1 MARIK
6 FNVNGTTYSTWNHTT
21 KLTTPSLILN
31 DNGTLRYTPLFAI
44 NNGAE
49 GTLDNHWYYRCGA
62 LAITHNNTKYHV
74 AISRRYTNVL
84 SGTISTTITHSGKT
98 GTGTTTTTT
107 SKTVTPMGYHDFG
120 TQFVGPG
127 SQTVT
132 ANVTVNYGVTFLQ
145 TPAIYIN
152 YGGVLVSAGTS
163 SCVIRVLGTATNS
176 GTSSLNVNVGF
187 VRYLLTVTG
196 NVSTT
201 TTTTTYPNETKS
213 AVAQGNFNYGVTY
226 PSAPNLWTD
235 GSGIAVYNNNGNA
248 SCHVSKT
255 LSGTVAFGKSATLS
269 HNFAVGFN
277 GDFGLG

>member
-31 DNGTLRYTPLFAI
+31 DNGTLRYTPLFAV

-49 GTLDNHWYYRCGA
+49 ATLDNHWYYRCGA

-84 SGTISTTITHSGKT
+84 SRTISTTITHSGKT
-98 GTGTTTTTT
+98 GTTTTTT
-107 SKTVTPMGYHDFG
+107 SKTVTPSGIHYFG
-120 TQFVGPG
+120 FQTVLPG
-127 SQTVT
+127 SYGAQ
-132 ANVTVNYGVTFLQ
+132 ADVTVNYGVTFLQ
-145 TPAIYIN
+145 TPAIYIR
-152 YGGVLVSAGTS
+152 YGGTLVSAGTS
-163 SCVIRVLGTATNS
+163 SCVIRVYSSAVNT
-176 GTSSLNVNVGF
+176 GTSPVYMDAGSENYSLI
-187 VRYLLTVTG
+187 VTG
-196 NVSTT
+196 NVT
-201 TTTTTYPNETKS
+201 TTTTTYPDETKS

-235 GSGIAVYNNNGNA
+235 GSGIDVYNNNGNA

>member
-1 MARIK
+1 MSRIK
-6 FNVNGTTYSTWNHTT
+6 FTYNGTTYSTWNNTSRV
-21 KLTTPSLILN
+21 TTPSLILN
-31 DNGTLRYTPLFAI
+31 DNGTLRYTPLFAV

-49 GTLDNHWYYRCGA
+49 ATLDNHWYYRCGA
-62 LAITHNNTKYHV
+62 LAVTHNNTKYHV

-98 GTGTTTTTT
+98 GTTTTTT
-107 SKTVTPMGYHDFG
+107 SKTVTPSGTHYFG
-120 TQFVGPG
+120 FQNIPPSNHGVQ
-127 SQTVT
+127 SD
-132 ANVTVNYGVTFLQ
+132 VTVNYGVTFLQ
-145 TPAIYIN
+145 IPVICIH
-152 YGGVLVSAGTS
+152 YGGTLVSAGTS
-163 SCVIRVLGTATNS
+163 ACVIRIYSSVVNT
-176 GTSSLNVNVGF
+176 GTSPSYMDAGSVN
-187 VRYLLTVTG
+187 YLLTVAG
-196 NVSTT
+196 NVTT
-201 TTTTTYPNETKS
+201 TTTTHPDETKS

-226 PSAPNLWTD
+226 PSVPNLWTD

>member
-6 FNVNGTTYSTWNHTT
+6 FNVNGTTYSTWNSTSRV
-21 KLTTPSLILN
+21 TTPSLILN
-31 DNGTLRYTPLFAI
+31 EGGTLRYTPLFAV

-49 GTLDNHWYYRCGA
+49 ATLDNHWYYRCGA
-62 LAITHNNTKYHV
+62 LAVTHNNTKYHV

-98 GTGTTTTTT
+98 GTTTTTT
-107 SKTVTPMGYHDFG
+107 SKTVTPSGTHYFG
-120 TQFVGPG
+120 MQNIFPG
-127 SQTVT
+127 NHGAQADVI
-132 ANVTVNYGVTFLQ
+132 VNYGVTFLQ
-145 TPAIYIN
+145 TPAIYIH
-152 YGGVLVSAGTS
+152 YGGTLVSAGTS
-163 SCVIRVLGTATNS
+163 SCVIRVYSSVVNT
-176 GTSSLNVNVGF
+176 GTSPAYMDAGS
-187 VRYLLTVTG
+187 VRYLLTITG
-196 NVSTT
+196 NVA

-226 PSAPNLWTD
+226 PSVPNLWTD
-235 GSGIAVYNNNGNA
+235 GSGIDVYNNNGNA

-269 HNFAVGFN
+269 HNFSVGFN

>member
-31 DNGTLRYTPLFAI
+31 DNGTVRYTPLFAV

-49 GTLDNHWYYRCGA
+49 ATLDNHWYYKCGA
-62 LAITHNNTKYHV
+62 LAVTHNNTKYHV

-98 GTGTTTTTT
+98 GTTTTTT
-107 SKTVTPMGYHDFG
+107 SKTVTPSG
-120 TQFVGPG
+120 THYFDMQNIPPG
-127 SQTVT
+127 GHSVS
-132 ANVTVNYGVTFLQ
+132 ADITVNYGVTFLQ

-152 YGGVLVSAGTS
+152 SDGTLVSAGTS
-163 SCVIRVLGTATNS
+163 SCVIRVYSSVVNS
-176 GTSSLNVNVGF
+176 GTSSAYMNAGS
-187 VRYLLTVTG
+187 VRYLLTIAG
-196 NVSTT
+196 NIA

-213 AVAQGNFNYGVTY
+213 AVAQDNFSYGVTY
-226 PSAPNLWTD
+226 PSVPSLTVN
-235 GSGIAVYNNNGNA
+235 SGGISATNNSGNKSFLA
-248 SCHVSKT
+248 KKT
-255 LSGTVAFGKSATLS
+255 LTGTVAYNKSATLS
-269 HNFAVGFN
+269 QAFKVTFN

>member
-6 FNVNGTTYSTWNHTT
+6 FNVNGTTCSTWNHTT

-31 DNGTLRYTPLFAI
+31 DNGTVRYTPLFAV

-49 GTLDNHWYYRCGA
+49 ATLDNHWYYRCGA

-98 GTGTTTTTT
+98 GTTTTTT
-107 SKTVTPMGYHDFG
+107 SKTVTPTGVHEFG
-120 TQFVGPG
+120 FQNVPPG
-127 SQTVT
+127 SQGVH
-132 ANVTVNYGVTFLQ
+132 ADVTVNYGVTFLQ

-152 YGGVLVSAGTS
+152 YGGTLVSAGTS
-163 SCVIRVLGTATNS
+163 SCVIRIYSSVVNS
-176 GTSSLNVNVGF
+176 GTSTANMNAGS
-187 VRYLLTVTG
+187 VRYLLTVAG
-196 NVSTT
+196 NIA
-201 TTTTTYPNETKS
+201 TTTTTYPDETKS
-213 AVAQGNFNYGVTY
+213 AVAQGNFSYGVSY
-226 PSAPNLWTD
+226 PSTPNLWTD

>member
-6 FNVNGTTYSTWNHTT
+6 FNVNGTTYSTWNNTI
-21 KLTTPSLILN
+21 KITTPSLILN
-31 DNGTLRYTPLFAI
+31 DNGTVRYTPLFAI

-98 GTGTTTTTT
+98 GTTTTTT
-107 SKTVTPMGYHDFG
+107 SKTVTPSGTHNFGYQYIPPSSNSVNA
-120 TQFVGPG
+120 T
-127 SQTVT
+127 
-132 ANVTVNYGVTFLQ
+132 VTVNYGVTFLQ

-152 YGGVLVSAGTS
+152 YGGTLVSAGTS
-163 SCVIRVLGTATNS
+163 SCVIRVYSSVVNS
-176 GTSSLNVNVGF
+176 GTSPSYMDAGSTN
-187 VRYLLTVTG
+187 YLLTVTG
-196 NVSTT
+196 NVA
-201 TTTTTYPNETKS
+201 TTTTTYPDETKS

>member
-6 FNVNGTTYSTWNHTT
+6 FNVNGTTYSTWNNTI
-21 KLTTPSLILN
+21 KITTPSLILN
-31 DNGTLRYTPLFAI
+31 DNGTVRYTPLFAV

-49 GTLDNHWYYRCGA
+49 ATLDNHWYYKCGA
-62 LAITHNNTKYHV
+62 LAVTHNNTKYHV

-98 GTGTTTTTT
+98 GTTTTTT
-107 SKTVTPMGYHDFG
+107 SKTVTPTGVHEFG
-120 TQFVGPG
+120 FQNVSPG
-127 SQTVT
+127 SQSVH
-132 ANVTVNYGVTFLQ
+132 ADVTVNYGVTFLQ

-152 YGGVLVSAGTS
+152 YGGTLVSAGTS
-163 SCVIRVLGTATNS
+163 SCVIRVFSTVVNS
-176 GTSSLNVNVGF
+176 GTSIAYMNAGS
-187 VRYLLTVTG
+187 VRYLLTVAG
-196 NVSTT
+196 NVATT
-201 TTTTTYPNETKS
+201 TTTHPNETKS

>member
-1 MARIK
+1 MSRIK
-6 FNVNGTTYSTWNHTT
+6 FTYNDTTYSTWNSTSRV
-21 KLTTPSLILN
+21 TTPSLILN
-31 DNGTLRYTPLFAI
+31 DNGTLRYTPLFAV

-49 GTLDNHWYYRCGA
+49 ATLDNHWYYRCGA
-62 LAITHNNTKYHV
+62 LAVTHNNTKYHV

-98 GTGTTTTTT
+98 GTTTTTT
-107 SKTVTPMGYHDFG
+107 SKTVTPSGKHDFG
-120 TQFVGPG
+120 TQFISPG
-127 SQTVT
+127 AQTVY

-152 YGGVLVSAGTS
+152 YGGTLVSAGTS
-163 SCVIRVLGTATNS
+163 SCVIRVSATGVNS
-176 GTSSLNVNVGF
+176 GTSESNIHIGITT
-187 VRYLLTVTG
+187 YLLTVTG
-196 NVSTT
+196 NVA
-201 TTTTTYPNETKS
+201 TTTTTYPDETKS

>member
-31 DNGTLRYTPLFAI
+31 DNGTLRYTPLFAV

-49 GTLDNHWYYRCGA
+49 ATLDNHWYYRCGA

-98 GTGTTTTTT
+98 GTTTTTT
-107 SKTVTPMGYHDFG
+107 SKTVTPSGVHNFGFQNIPPGNHD
-120 TQFVGPG
+120 VH
-127 SQTVT
+127 
-132 ANVTVNYGVTFLQ
+132 ADITVNYGVTFLQ

-152 YGGVLVSAGTS
+152 YNGTLVSAGTS
-163 SCVIRVLGTATNS
+163 SCVIRVYSSVVNS
-176 GTSSLNVNVGF
+176 GTSNAYMDAGSVK
-187 VRYLLTVTG
+187 YLLTIAG
-196 NVSTT
+196 NIA
-201 TTTTTYPNETKS
+201 TTTTTYPDETKS

-226 PSAPNLWTD
+226 PSTPNLWTD

>member
-31 DNGTLRYTPLFAI
+31 DNGTLRYTPLFAV

-49 GTLDNHWYYRCGA
+49 ATLDNHWYYRCGA

-98 GTGTTTTTT
+98 GTTTTTT
-107 SKTVTPMGYHDFG
+107 SKTVTPSGVHNFG
-120 TQFVGPG
+120 FQNIPPG
-127 SQTVT
+127 NH
-132 ANVTVNYGVTFLQ
+132 NVHADITVNYGVTFLQ

-152 YGGVLVSAGTS
+152 YGGTLVSAGTS
-163 SCVIRVLGTATNS
+163 SCVIRVYSSVVNS
-176 GTSSLNVNVGF
+176 GTSSAYMDAGSVN
-187 VRYLLTVTG
+187 YLLTIAG
-196 NVSTT
+196 NIA
-201 TTTTTYPNETKS
+201 TTTTTYPDETKS

-226 PSAPNLWTD
+226 PTEPVLTVDSGEVTATNNTD
-235 GSGIAVYNNNGNA
+235 NS
-248 SCHVSKT
+248 SCLVEKM
-255 LSGTVAFGKSATLS
+255 LEGTVAYNKTLTLS
-269 HNFAVGFN
+269 QAFSVTHK
-277 GDFGLG
+277 GDFGLN

>member
-6 FNVNGTTYSTWNHTT
+6 FNVNGTTYSTWNNTI
-21 KLTTPSLILN
+21 KITTPSLILN
-31 DNGTLRYTPLFAI
+31 DNGTVRYTPLFAV

-49 GTLDNHWYYRCGA
+49 ATLDNHWYYKCGA
-62 LAITHNNTKYHV
+62 LAVTHNNTKYHV

-98 GTGTTTTTT
+98 GTTTTTT
-107 SKTVTPMGYHDFG
+107 SKTVTPAGTHNFGYH
-120 TQFVGPG
+120 TIGPG
-127 SQTVT
+127 SQSVSAT
-132 ANVTVNYGVTFLQ
+132 VTVNYGVTFLQ
-145 TPAIYIN
+145 TPAIYIH
-152 YGGVLVSAGTS
+152 YGGTLVSAGTS
-163 SCVIRVLGTATNS
+163 SCVIRVYSNVVNS
-176 GTSSLNVNVGF
+176 GTSPSYMDAGSVN
-187 VRYLLTVTG
+187 YLLTVTG
-196 NVSTT
+196 NVA
-201 TTTTTYPNETKS
+201 TTTTTYPDETKS

>member
-1 MARIK
+1 MRRIK
-6 FNVNGTTYSTWNHTT
+6 FNVNGTTYLTWNNASRVTM
-21 KLTTPSLILN
+21 PSLILN
-31 DNGTLRYTPLFAI
+31 DNGTIKYTPLFAV

-49 GTLDNHWYYRCGA
+49 ATLDNHWYYKCGA
-62 LAITHNNTKYHV
+62 LAVTHNNTKYHV

-98 GTGTTTTTT
+98 DTTTTTT
-107 SKTVTPMGYHDFG
+107 SKTVTPAGVHNFG
-120 TQFVGPG
+120 TQNIPPG
-127 SQTVT
+127 NHDVL
-132 ANVTVNYGVTFLQ
+132 AYVTVNYGVTFLQ

-152 YGGVLVSAGTS
+152 YGGTLVSAGTS
-163 SCVIRVLGTATNS
+163 SCVIRVYSSVVNS
-176 GTSSLNVNVGF
+176 GTSSANMDAGSKK
-187 VRYLLTVTG
+187 YLLIVTG
-196 NVSTT
+196 NVA
-201 TTTTTYPNETKS
+201 TTTTTYPDETKS
-213 AVAQGNFNYGVTY
+213 AVAQGNFSYGVTY
-226 PSAPNLWTD
+226 PSTPNLWTD

>member
-31 DNGTLRYTPLFAI
+31 DNGTVRYTPLFAV

-49 GTLDNHWYYRCGA
+49 ATLDNHWYYRCGA
-62 LAITHNNTKYHV
+62 LAVTHNNTKYHV

-98 GTGTTTTTT
+98 GTTTTTT
-107 SKTVTPMGYHDFG
+107 SKTVTPTGTHYFG
-120 TQFVGPG
+120 MQNIPPG
-127 SQTVT
+127 NYVT
-132 ANVTVNYGVTFLQ
+132 ADVTVNYGVTFLQ

-152 YGGVLVSAGTS
+152 YGGTLVSAGTS
-163 SCVIRVLGTATNS
+163 SCVIRVYSSVVNT
-176 GTSSLNVNVGF
+176 GTSNAYMDAGSVN
-187 VRYLLTVTG
+187 YLLTVAG
-196 NVSTT
+196 NVT
-201 TTTTTYPNETKS
+201 TTTTTYPDETKS

-226 PSAPNLWTD
+226 PSVPNLWTD
-235 GSGIAVYNNNGNA
+235 GSGIDVYNNNGNA

-269 HNFAVGFN
+269 PNFAVGFN

>member
-31 DNGTLRYTPLFAI
+31 DNGTVRYTPLFAV

-49 GTLDNHWYYRCGA
+49 ATLDNHWYYRCGA
-62 LAITHNNTKYHV
+62 LAVTHNNTKYHV

-98 GTGTTTTTT
+98 GTTTTTT

-120 TQFVGPG
+120 FQNVLPG
-127 SQTVT
+127 NHDVT
-132 ANVTVNYGVTFLQ
+132 ADVTVNYGVTFLQ

-152 YGGVLVSAGTS
+152 YGGALVSAGTS
-163 SCVIRVLGTATNS
+163 SCVIRIYSSVVNS
-176 GTSSLNVNVGF
+176 GTSNAYMDAGS
-187 VRYLLTVTG
+187 VRYLLTITG
-196 NVSTT
+196 NVA

-213 AVAQGNFNYGVTY
+213 AVAQGNFNYGVSY
-226 PSAPNLWTD
+226 PSTPNLWTN

-269 HNFAVGFN
+269 HNFSVGFN

>member
-6 FNVNGTTYSTWNHTT
+6 FNVNGTTYSTWNNTI
-21 KLTTPSLILN
+21 KITTPSLILN
-31 DNGTLRYTPLFAI
+31 DNGTVRYTPLFAV

-49 GTLDNHWYYRCGA
+49 ATLDNHWYYRCGA
-62 LAITHNNTKYHV
+62 LAVTHNNTKYHV

-98 GTGTTTTTT
+98 GTTTTTT
-107 SKTVTPMGYHDFG
+107 SKTVTPTGIHYFGMQNVSPGNHD
-120 TQFVGPG
+120 
-127 SQTVT
+127 VT
-132 ANVTVNYGVTFLQ
+132 ADVTVNYGVTFLQ
-145 TPAIYIN
+145 TPAIYIQ
-152 YGGVLVSAGTS
+152 YGGTLVSAGTS
-163 SCVIRVLGTATNS
+163 SCVIRVFSSVVNT
-176 GTSSLNVNVGF
+176 GTSIAYMDAGSVN
-187 VRYLLTVTG
+187 YLLIVAG
-196 NVSTT
+196 NVT
-201 TTTTTYPNETKS
+201 TTTTTYPDETKS

-226 PSAPNLWTD
+226 PSVPNLWTD

>member
-6 FNVNGTTYSTWNHTT
+6 FNVNGTTYSTWNNTSRV
-21 KLTTPSLILN
+21 TTPSLILN
-31 DNGTLRYTPLFAI
+31 EGGTLRYTPLFAV

-49 GTLDNHWYYRCGA
+49 ATLDNHWYYRCGA
-62 LAITHNNTKYHV
+62 LAVTHNNTKYHV

-98 GTGTTTTTT
+98 GTTTTTT
-107 SKTVTPMGYHDFG
+107 SKTVTPSGKHDFG
-120 TQFVGPG
+120 FQNVLPG
-127 SQTVT
+127 NKFY
-132 ANVTVNYGVTFLQ
+132 ADVTVNYGVTFLQ

-152 YGGVLVSAGTS
+152 YGGTLVSAGTS
-163 SCVIRVLGTATNS
+163 SCVIRVYSSVVNT
-176 GTSSLNVNVGF
+176 GTSIAYMDAGS
-187 VRYLLTVTG
+187 VRYLLTITG
-196 NVSTT
+196 NVA

-213 AVAQGNFNYGVTY
+213 AVAQGNFNYGVSY
-226 PSAPNLWTD
+226 PSTPNLWTD

>member
-31 DNGTLRYTPLFAI
+31 DNGTVRYTPLFAV

-49 GTLDNHWYYRCGA
+49 ATLDNHWYYRCGA
-62 LAITHNNTKYHV
+62 LAVTHNNTKYHV

-98 GTGTTTTTT
+98 GTTTTTT
-107 SKTVTPMGYHDFG
+107 SKTVTPTGVHNFG
-120 TQFVGPG
+120 WQTLLPGPNK
-127 SQTVT
+127 VT
-132 ANVTVNYGVTFLQ
+132 ADVTVNYGVTFLQ

-152 YGGVLVSAGTS
+152 HGGTLVSAGTS
-163 SCVIRVLGTATNS
+163 SCVIRVTSTVTNT
-176 GTSSLNVNVGF
+176 GTSPQNTPVGSVN
-187 VRYLLTVTG
+187 YKLTVTG

-201 TTTTTYPNETKS
+201 TTTYPDETKS
-213 AVAQGNFNYGVTY
+213 AVAQGNFSYGVSY
-226 PSAPNLWTD
+226 PSTPNLWTD
-235 GSGIAVYNNNGNA
+235 GSGIDVYNNNGNA